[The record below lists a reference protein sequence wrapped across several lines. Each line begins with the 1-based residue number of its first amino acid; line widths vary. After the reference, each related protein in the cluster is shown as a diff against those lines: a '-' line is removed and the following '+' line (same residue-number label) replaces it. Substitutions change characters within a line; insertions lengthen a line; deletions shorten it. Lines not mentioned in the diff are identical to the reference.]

1 MAKKIWKDEYVYKRL
16 LEILDAYWLE
26 EADEAA
32 VNIMLHFR
40 HKDGQTQD
48 KYLTWRNPNMQGGV
62 NWDISHHVRTARQLQ
77 EMSIDDKLLEEIKT
91 FYEIGK
97 EEQ

>member
-1 MAKKIWKDEYVYKRL
+1 MAKKIWKDEYIYKRL

-26 EADEAA
+26 EPDEAA

-48 KYLTWRNPNMQGGV
+48 KYLTWRNPNMQGEPNGSSIIPV
-62 NWDISHHVRTARQLQ
+62 VTARELQ
-77 EMSIDDKLLEEIKT
+77 EMEEDALLLDEIKK
-91 FYEIGK
+91 FYEIGDI
-97 EEQ
+97 Q